1 MISPRLRFIPA
12 CAGNS
17 VSEASQLMRSSV
29 HPRVCGEQ
37 FPHRFLQGWF
47 GSSPRVRGTVESPST
62 KTRDIVEEVGKGSS
76 PRVRGT
82 DYLLCH

>member
-1 MISPRLRFIPA
+1 MDCFPSFNRFIPA

-17 VSEASQLMRSSV
+17 QYEEAYRPVDTV

-37 FPHRFLQGWF
+37 VLVLFSKSFVP
-47 GSSPRVRGTVESPST
+47 
-62 KTRDIVEEVGKGSS
+62 GSS

-82 DYLLCH
+82 DKGVKSVKPVGRFIPACAGNR